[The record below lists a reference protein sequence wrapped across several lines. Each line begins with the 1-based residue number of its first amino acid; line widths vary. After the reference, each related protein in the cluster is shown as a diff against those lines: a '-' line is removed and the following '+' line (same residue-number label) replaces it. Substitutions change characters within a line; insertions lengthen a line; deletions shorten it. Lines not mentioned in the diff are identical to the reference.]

1 MHQGCRSTQSLT
13 QNLREVFDEVG
24 AKALGSDESGS
35 IQFMSLEVLAEEYE
49 VLSSIFPEEVT
60 SARPIIRRT

>member
-13 QNLREVFDEVG
+13 QNLREVFD
-24 AKALGSDESGS
+24 ARALGSDESGS